1 MRLHRFYIEQKVGEQ
16 KEITLSDHD
25 LIHQLLNVFRLRDGS
40 EIIIFDGSGFEYV
53 SQIISIS
60 KKGLVLEIISTSSK
74 PQPTQK
80 VALYL
85 ALIKKGNFELAV
97 EKATE
102 LGVTEIHPI
111 ISERSEKKGI
121 NMERLQKIVKEAS
134 EQSGRVILPLIY
146 PQLTLETVV
155 SQQKSQNEV
164 PVVFHID
171 PDSSA
176 APNPSLSKE
185 RKGSGVAA
193 FVGPE
198 GGWTE
203 KEIALFKENNFEFR
217 SLGQNILRAE
227 TAAVVVVWEVLKC
240 GNMFI

>member
-16 KEITLSDHD
+16 TEITLSDSN
-25 LIHQLLNVFRLRDGS
+25 LIHQLSKVFRLKPGN
-40 EIIIFDGSGFEYV
+40 EIVIFDGSGFEYV
-53 SQIISIS
+53 SQIIFLT
-60 KKGLVLEIISTSSK
+60 KKELGLKIISTSSRPEENK
-74 PQPTQK
+74 K
-80 VALYL
+80 VILYL

-121 NMERLQKIVKEAS
+121 NLERLQKIVKEAS

-146 PQLTLETVV
+146 PHLTLETVV

-164 PVVFHID
+164 PVVFHTNSG
-171 PDSSA
+171 PLSSVE
-176 APNPSLSKE
+176 E
-185 RKGSGVAA
+185 RVGVRLGL

-198 GGWTE
+198 GGWSE
-203 KEIALFKENNFEFR
+203 KEIELFKKNNFQFC

-227 TAAVVVVWEVLKC
+227 TAAIISVFLATQKLSR
-240 GNMFI
+240 

>member
-1 MRLHRFYIEQKVGEQ
+1 MRLHRFYIEQIVGGQ
-16 KEITLSDHD
+16 KEITLTDSD
-25 LIHQLLNVFRLRDGS
+25 LIHQLLNVFRLRSGDQV
-40 EIIIFDGSGFEYV
+40 IVFDGSGFEYV
-53 SQIISIS
+53 TQTISIS
-60 KKGLVLEIISTSSK
+60 KKELVLEIILATNK
-74 PQPTQK
+74 PEQGRK
-80 VALYL
+80 VSLYL

-134 EQSGRVILPLIY
+134 EQSGRTILPLIY

-155 SQQKSQNEV
+155 SQQKTRNEV
-164 PVVFHID
+164 GVVFHTNSG
-171 PDSSA
+171 PLSSVE
-176 APNPSLSKE
+176 E
-185 RKGSGVAA
+185 RAGVRLGL
-193 FVGPE
+193 FIGPE

-203 KEIALFKENNFEFR
+203 KEIELFKQNNFEFR

-227 TAAVVVVWEVLKC
+227 TAAIISV
-240 GNMFI
+240 FQATQTPSRS

>member
-1 MRLHRFYIEQKVGEQ
+1 MGEQ
-16 KEITLSDHD
+16 KEVTLSDQD
-25 LIHQLLNVFRLRDGS
+25 LIHQLSKVFRLKSGD
-40 EIIIFDGSGFEYV
+40 EIVIFDGSGFEYV
-53 SQIISIS
+53 SQIIFIT
-60 KKGLVLEIISTSSK
+60 KKELSLKIISASSRPEENK
-74 PQPTQK
+74 K
-80 VALYL
+80 VILYL

-134 EQSGRVILPLIY
+134 EQSGRLKLPLIY
-146 PQLTLETVV
+146 PHLTLETVV

-164 PVVFHID
+164 PVVFHTTT
-171 PDSSA
+171 PA
-176 APNPSLSKE
+176 ADGHPSLNKE
-185 RKGSGVAA
+185 GKGNVAV

-198 GGWTE
+198 GGWSE
-203 KEIALFKENNFEFR
+203 KEIELFKKNNFQFC

-227 TAAVVVVWEVLKC
+227 TAAIISVFLATQKLSR
-240 GNMFI
+240 